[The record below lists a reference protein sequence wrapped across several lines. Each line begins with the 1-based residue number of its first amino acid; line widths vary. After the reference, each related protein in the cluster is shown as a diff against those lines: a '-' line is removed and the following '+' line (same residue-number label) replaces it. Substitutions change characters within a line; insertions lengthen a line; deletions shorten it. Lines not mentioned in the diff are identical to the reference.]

1 MNRILLTLLCISIAV
16 LPVRGQ
22 GPGPVPPT
30 SDTIPPA
37 SDPLPL
43 TSDTVPPA
51 AGTMALQPDTITP
64 ASGTVAPPAASPAP
78 SSDTIPPVTGP
89 ARPEFSPVYR
99 EADTIRREFDTVP
112 RVMQPGMLT
121 ADSLVA
127 EEPDFSHSPSKAMMF
142 ALVLPGL
149 GQAYNRKYFK
159 IPIVYAGLGAA
170 AYAINYNSTNYRI
183 ASQAYAEE
191 QNDLNERYLRTW
203 RRWMEISYIALAAVY
218 ALQVLD
224 AYVDAHLY
232 SWDVNQNLSLR
243 IAPSLQ
249 PVMVPGSVP
258 VHQLGLA
265 CRFELKGR

>member
-1 MNRILLTLLCISIAV
+1 MNRILLTLLRISIAV

-22 GPGPVPPT
+22 DPGPVPPAT
-30 SDTIPPA
+30 GAIDPSSDSITPA
-37 SDPLPL
+37 
-43 TSDTVPPA
+43 SDTVPPA
-51 AGTMALQPDTITP
+51 TE
-64 ASGTVAPPAASPAP
+64 
-78 SSDTIPPVTGP
+78 P
-89 ARPEFSPVYR
+89 ARPEFKPVYR
-99 EADTIRREFDTVP
+99 EADTLRRDPDTLRRGPDTLLRETDAVRREFDTIP
-112 RVMQPGMLT
+112 RVMQTGIVT
-121 ADSLVA
+121 ADTLEV
-127 EEPDFSHSPSKAMMF
+127 EEPDFSHSPSKAMMY

-149 GQAYNRKYFK
+149 GQAYNKKYFK

-170 AYAINYNSTNYRI
+170 VYAINYNSTNYRI
-183 ASQAYAEE
+183 ASQEYAEE

-249 PVMVPGSVP
+249 PVMVPGKIP

>member
-22 GPGPVPPT
+22 DPDTIAPVTDTIAPATGTIAPQ
-30 SDTIPPA
+30 SDTIAPQ
-37 SDPLPL
+37 
-43 TSDTVPPA
+43 SDTI
-51 AGTMALQPDTITP
+51 ALQ
-64 ASGTVAPPAASPAP
+64 
-78 SSDTIPPVTGP
+78 SDTIPPVTGTIAP
-89 ARPEFSPVYR
+89 QSDTIPPVTESSRPEFKPVYR
-99 EADTIRREFDTVP
+99 EADTVRREFDTIP
-112 RVMQPGMLT
+112 RVMEPGMLT
-121 ADSLVA
+121 ADTVEA
-127 EEPDFSHSPSKAMMF
+127 GEPDFSHSPSKAMMY

-149 GQAYNRKYFK
+149 GQAYNKKYFK
-159 IPIVYAGLGAA
+159 IPIVYVGLGAA
-170 AYAINYNSTNYRI
+170 VYAINYNSTNYRI
-183 ASQAYAEE
+183 ASQEYAQD

-258 VHQLGLA
+258 VHQLGLV